1 MILYLSIIFGQD
13 VSNNLVERM
22 IHFII
27 MSYNICEIFMITYFG
42 NEIML
47 SSDSLSY
54 SLFQS
59 NWMVQPQSTRKYI
72 IIFAEYLK
80 RPHELLVYK
89 LYPLTLDTFT
99 KVFCQSNNQESII
112 GLIVSNF

>member
-1 MILYLSIIFGQD
+1 MIQYFTLLFGQD

-42 NEIML
+42 NEIKL
-47 SSDSLSY
+47 SSDRLSY

-59 NWMVQPQSTRKYI
+59 NWTAQPPSTQKYI

-80 RPHELLVYK
+80 QPHELLVYK
-89 LYPLTLDTFT
+89 LYPLTLETFT
-99 KVFCQSNNQESII
+99 KVICR
-112 GLIVSNF
+112 